1 MSFIKTKNLLGF
13 GMQVQQINTL
23 SNYVVYKKNKI
34 NKEVFGNFTCENS
47 LEPTIPLNVSKAY
60 ASSQLYPEYKVLETF
75 KLPNTGVGKV
85 YQLRN
90 GHKVVVLPKK
100 GPTVVNTYVRAGWD
114 NEKADKRE
122 CAHLLEHVLG
132 SRILTPQNPNTQK
145 IVQELSLYANAATN
159 NDYTHYYIEAPIA
172 DSSDLE
178 NIIKLQY
185 ETIKQEEL
193 DEKIVEKEKNIIHQ
207 EAYERSLK
215 ESSNRLLYNTSIKN
229 LLNLK
234 DSDTFLQNLNHEAVL
249 SLTQNDVQSFYTQN
263 YSPDKMVTTIVG
275 NVDDNTI
282 KIISKYFNQI
292 TPPCFKR
299 F

>member
-1 MSFIKTKNLLGF
+1 MLKKKTFESFVL
-13 GMQVQQINTL
+13 
-23 SNYVVYKKNKI
+23 
-34 NKEVFGNFTCENS
+34 ENS
-47 LEPTIPLNVSKAY
+47 VYPKIPINAIQAY
-60 ASSQLYPEYKVLETF
+60 ATPQLYPEYKVLETF

-90 GHKVVVLPKK
+90 GHKVIALPKK
-100 GPTVVNTYVRAGWD
+100 GPTVVNTYVRAGRD
-114 NEKADKRE
+114 NEKEGKRE

-132 SRILTPQNPNTQK
+132 SRILTPQNPNTQE
-145 IVQELSLYANAATN
+145 IVQDLSLYANAATN

-178 NIIKLQY
+178 NLIKLQY
-185 ETIKQEEL
+185 ETIKQEEI
-193 DEKIVEKEKNIIHQ
+193 DEKIVEREKNSIHQ

-215 ESSNRLLYNTSIKN
+215 KSAERLLYKTSIKN

-249 SLTQNDVQSFYTQN
+249 SLTKNDLQSFYTQN

-292 TPPCFKR
+292 KKTCFKK

>member
-1 MSFIKTKNLLGF
+1 MSFIETKNFSGF

-34 NKEVFGNFTCENS
+34 NKEVFGNFTCNNS

-60 ASSQLYPEYKVLETF
+60 ATPQMYLEYKILETF

-90 GHKVVVLPKK
+90 GHKVVVLPKN
-100 GPTVVNTYVRAGWD
+100 GPTVVNTYVRADWD

-132 SRILTPQNPNTQK
+132 SRILTPQNPNTQE

-292 TPPCFKR
+292 PPLF
-299 F
+299 